1 MISLKVHKLLGAA
14 IFITRPGVRKKRT
27 TMTQY
32 DLTSLVLSRKFRL
45 RKFVQDTLHGIAC
58 TGEERLWL
66 PFPVTHLY
74 REPADGEDGDH
85 DYDHACDPFLAPAA
99 LCRHVAS
106 RCRPTPQ
113 SQQQP
118 QIQATDQRQGCHV
131 RCSEENN
138 LQRTLVSV
146 DPPNRCCY
154 VFELLAS
161 SEFCIFPSAVSVGKD

>member
-1 MISLKVHKLLGAA
+1 MLSLKVDKLLGAV
-14 IFITRPGVRKKRT
+14 IVITRPGGRKKT
-27 TMTQY
+27 TTTRY
-32 DLTSLVLSRKFRL
+32 DLTSSSSQISPAEVGAR
-45 RKFVQDTLHGIAC
+45 QDTLHGIAC
-58 TGEERLWL
+58 TGEGRLWL

-118 QIQATDQRQGCHV
+118 QIQATDQCKGCHV
-131 RCSEENN
+131 RGGEENN
-138 LQRTLVSV
+138 LH
-146 DPPNRCCY
+146 
-154 VFELLAS
+154 
-161 SEFCIFPSAVSVGKD
+161 SENIDICRSCE